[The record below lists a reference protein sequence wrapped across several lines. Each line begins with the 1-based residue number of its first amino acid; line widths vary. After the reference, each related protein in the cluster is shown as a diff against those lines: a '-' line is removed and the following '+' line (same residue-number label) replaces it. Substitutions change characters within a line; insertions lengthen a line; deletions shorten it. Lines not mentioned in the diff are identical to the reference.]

1 MTPEI
6 IIDGESLTF
15 EQVVAVA
22 YGKPGEPNVVL
33 SDNAK
38 SNVNRCAAAIQ
49 TLLDRGE
56 IAYGITTG
64 FGAFKDKIIS
74 REEVETLQ
82 RNVVLSHAVGV
93 GNPFDTA
100 AVRAIMLIR
109 ANTLARGF
117 SGIRVETL
125 ELILDCLNRGVHPV
139 IPEKGSLGASGDL
152 APLAHFACVLI
163 GEGEAE
169 YGGETLKGIEALRHA
184 GLSPVTL
191 AAKEGIA
198 LTNGTTIMT
207 AVGLLET
214 WKALRLAEIADIAG
228 CMSLEALHGTVSAF
242 DERIHALRPHPR
254 QVECA
259 RNLREILA
267 ESEFV
272 RDFDP
277 SNVQD
282 AYTLRC
288 MPQVHGACRDAVLYA
303 EWLLKLELNSVTDNP
318 LIFVSDAET
327 EGHGDAEKGS
337 PPYEGGVDA
346 ASADGVVL
354 SSPRDSASNDK
365 ERTTPPFG
373 HPSFS
378 KEGSAQANP
387 VTASQRLPITAS
399 IEVISGGNFHGE
411 PLALAFDYLTIALS
425 ELGNISERRIMR
437 LTDEASNAHVLPP
450 FLTEHGGLNSGFMI
464 VQYTAAALC
473 TENKILSH
481 PASVDTIPS
490 SANVEDHVSMGVT
503 AVLKMR
509 QVAENLE
516 TILSLELLC
525 AAQGIDFTKKKR
537 GAETKLGRGTREIYN
552 RIRSI
557 VPFIERDEYMKTHI
571 DAVMKIVTNWSSVL
585 TKT

>member
-1 MTPEI
+1 MPTEI
-6 IIDGESLTF
+6 VIDGESLTF
-15 EQVVAVA
+15 EQVIAVA
-22 YGKPGEPNVVL
+22 YGTPGVPRVVL
-33 SDNAK
+33 SDAAK
-38 SNVNRCAAAIQ
+38 DNVNRCAAAVQ

-74 REEVETLQ
+74 RTEVETLQ
-82 RNVVLSHAVGV
+82 RNIVVSHAVGV
-93 GNPFDTA
+93 GKPFDTPT
-100 AVRAIMLIR
+100 VRTIMLIR

-117 SGIRVETL
+117 SGIKLATL
-125 ELILDCLNRGVHPV
+125 ELILECLNRGVHPV

-169 YGGETLKGIEALRHA
+169 YNGSTLRGSKALQFA

-191 AAKEGIA
+191 AAKEGLA
-198 LTNGTTIMT
+198 LTNGTTVMT

-214 WKALRLAEIADIAG
+214 WRSIRLAGLADVSG
-228 CMSLEALHGTVSAF
+228 CLSLEALHGTVSAF

-254 QVECA
+254 QIDCA
-259 RNLREILA
+259 KNLREILA
-267 ESEFV
+267 DSEFV

-288 MPQVHGACRDAVLYA
+288 MPQVHGACRDAVAYA
-303 EWLLKLELNSVTDNP
+303 EWLIKLELNSVTDNP
-318 LIFVSDAET
+318 LIFADA
-327 EGHGDAEKGS
+327 DNK
-337 PPYEGGVDA
+337 
-346 ASADGVVL
+346 
-354 SSPRDSASNDK
+354 K
-365 ERTTPPFG
+365 
-373 HPSFS
+373 
-378 KEGSAQANP
+378 
-387 VTASQRLPITAS
+387 

-411 PLALAFDYLTIALS
+411 PLALAFDYLAIALS
-425 ELGNISERRIMR
+425 ELGNIAERRIMR

-490 SANVEDHVSMGVT
+490 SANVEDHVSMGAT
-503 AVLKMR
+503 AALKLR

-516 TILSLELLC
+516 TILALELFC
-525 AAQGIDFTKKKR
+525 GAQAIDFRKKALGPDK
-537 GAETKLGRGTREIYN
+537 KLGNGTREIYN
-552 RIRSI
+552 LIRAA
-557 VPFIERDEYMKTHI
+557 VPFIERDEYLKDHI
-571 DAVMKIVTNWSSVL
+571 ESVRAIVVDYQC
-585 TKT
+585 